1 MAGYSLY
8 AGRDYPVLY
17 QAGRVNRTR
26 IGTMNGLIRASLKN
40 PHAVAVM
47 ALTLMVLGYLS
58 IRKIPVDILPVFKS
72 PAVQCLTFYGGM
84 PADGVANDI
93 TNRMERWVGQ
103 ASGTKRQESRSI
115 VGASI
120 ISNYF
125 QDNVDPNGALTQVNS
140 LALAAIPN
148 LPPGTLPPV
157 VLPFDPTSTTPVC
170 LLAVDSDDPANNES
184 ILYDVGRYEVR
195 NMIMA
200 IPGANAP
207 VVFGGKIRAVML
219 YIDRNKMQA
228 RGLSPLDVMKAMDD
242 YNVFLPTGDAKLGDI
257 DFAIDSNSMF
267 SKSSTW
273 RISRSRTR
281 RGTWRTSAT
290 WRRRRTR
297 PSSRPT
303 SSASTA
309 AARFT
314 SRSSASLARVR

>member
-1 MAGYSLY
+1 MA
-8 AGRDYPVLY
+8 
-17 QAGRVNRTR
+17 
-26 IGTMNGLIRASLKN
+26 
-40 PHAVAVM
+40 
-47 ALTLMVLGYLS
+47 
-58 IRKIPVDILPVFKS
+58 
-72 PAVQCLTFYGGM
+72 GM
-84 PADGVANDI
+84 PAEGVANDI

-170 LLAVDSDDPANNES
+170 LVAVDSEDPANNES
-184 ILYDVGRYEVR
+184 VLYDVGRYEVR
-195 NMIMA
+195 NLIMA

-207 VVFGGKIRAVML
+207 VVYGGKVRAVML

-228 RGLSPLDVMKAMDD
+228 RNLSPLDVMKSMDD
-242 YNVFLPTGDAKLGDI
+242 YNVFLPTGDAKFGDT

-267 SKSSTW
+267 RQHRGHGRHPALEPKGKQRRVSS
-273 RISRSRTR
+273 R
-281 RGTWRTSAT
+281 RGQPRGLGLHPD
-290 WRRRRTR
+290 RHR
-297 PSSRPT
+297 PRQRPPRGLHPDLPPARGEHAPRGRYGEGVDQGLRGAGLAAEHQPQGRDGPVDLRPPGDQGAGPGGGDGGLLLRPGHPAVPR
-303 SSASTA
+303 ASG
-309 AARFT
+309 R
-314 SRSSASLARVR
+314 